1 MAGTLFITGD
11 ASADALLNTD
21 GTALLIGM
29 LLDQQVPM
37 EVAFRGPSTLLRRL
51 GHLDPTAIAAMDIDD
66 FLAVCC
72 QVPAIHRYCGVMG
85 RRVHQLCQQLVAHY
99 DGRGENVWLGV
110 KSADELYARLRSL
123 AGYGDEKSRIFIAI
137 LGKRIGVRPRGWK
150 ATAGKFGETTPRSVA
165 DSTSTATL
173 AKVREWKRAQRAAQL
188 DKQDRPMRPAR
199 GDVSR

>member
-1 MAGTLFITGD
+1 MAGTLFITGN
-11 ASADALLNTD
+11 AAADALLNTD

-85 RRVHQLCQQLVAHY
+85 RRIHQLCQQLVADY

-110 KSADELYARLRSL
+110 KSADELYARLRAL

-137 LGKRIGVRPRGWK
+137 LGKRMGVRPRGWK
-150 ATAGKFGETTPRSVA
+150 ATANKFGETTPRSVA

-173 AKVREWKRAQRAAQL
+173 AEVREWKRAQRAAQL

-199 GDVSR
+199 GDLSR